1 MTTSALLLRKSGEP
15 IHDFHHAF
23 SLQSAAHDADG
34 PVRISSSLVI
44 EGIAHPLGLWPIN
57 DFLQIID
64 RPFVIDAYDIVYLNA
79 DCRYEHNVRSA
90 ITLTIT
96 HCHATSVR
104 LVELLPEQL
113 EGLDLALEGVHREEF
128 RRGRPIWQRTARSSN
143 AGRGQRATNSAA
155 TLALRDA
162 IEAWTVLGEQI
173 IRFAFEQAQ
182 RDGTDFQHRHR
193 NVAASAEGLIGL
205 ALGYYPSGK
214 RSEDRKFANLSL
226 ALERFRF
233 KTTHDSARKRQ
244 FLRATSA
251 RYAQLGGR
259 APTQAPRYAEMPGQ
273 IAETIKQD
281 IAAFTDRYVGYRYDP
296 RALAAYT
303 ARILI
308 HLRIAH
314 SAALSIDRKRS
325 AAREALR
332 KARTLDEMRDVAY
345 RFSFEHLRAV
355 TALLHPAVQR
365 SRPVKTFV
373 GLYELLTM
381 QDVVV
386 IAMLADLD
394 PRALDPNLT
403 GADRSLACALLD
415 TARWLGRL
423 YRERHAIMNLVQA
436 AQLCRLADPV
446 GLAPE
451 DAGGLASVLD
461 TMFSFLNVEGRDRLQ
476 DGAAQVVRDGLAR
489 SVFVRATKADEV
501 GPTPTG
507 QVLFELGFEYR
518 NGILYALKDG
528 AMPPLPA
535 PIVVTGGYLLV
546 PGDYEE
552 AWTGKFR
559 NLMATLQELP
569 R

>member
-1 MTTSALLLRKSGEP
+1 MKTSALLLHESGEP

-23 SLQSAAHDADG
+23 SMQSATDDADG
-34 PVRISSSLVI
+34 PVRIAGSLVI
-44 EGIAHPLGLWPIN
+44 KGIAQPLGLWPVN
-57 DFLQIID
+57 DFPQVID
-64 RPFVIDAYDIVYLNA
+64 RPFVIDAGDIVYLNA
-79 DCRYEHNVRSA
+79 DCRYDDEVRSA
-90 ITLTIT
+90 IALTVT
-96 HCHATSVR
+96 HDDATSVR

-113 EGLDLALEGVHREEF
+113 EGLDLALEGVHRQEF

-143 AGRGQRATNSAA
+143 ASRGQRATNSAA

-173 IRFAFEQAQ
+173 IRFAFERAQ

-205 ALGYYPSGK
+205 ALGYYPSGT
-214 RSEDRKFANLSL
+214 RFEARKFANLSL
-226 ALERFRF
+226 VLERFRF

-244 FLRATSA
+244 FLRATST
-251 RYAQLGGR
+251 RYAHLGGR
-259 APTQAPRYAEMPGQ
+259 APTQAPRYAKMPGQ

-281 IAAFTDRYVGYRYDP
+281 IAAFTDRYAGNPFDP

-303 ARILI
+303 ATVLV

-332 KARTLDEMRDVAY
+332 KARTLDDMRDVAH
-345 RFSFEHLRAV
+345 RFSFEHLMAI
-355 TALLHPAVQR
+355 TAWLQPAEQGT
-365 SRPVKTFV
+365 RPVKTFV

-403 GADRSLACALLD
+403 VADQSLACALLD

-423 YRERHAIMNLVQA
+423 YRERYAIMSLEQA
-436 AQLCRLADPV
+436 ERLCALANPL
-446 GLAPE
+446 GLARD
-451 DAGGLASVLD
+451 DAEGLAGVLD
-461 TMFSFLNVEGRDRLQ
+461 TMFSFLTLEGRECLQ

-489 SVFVRATKADEV
+489 SVFVRTARADDV
-501 GPTPTG
+501 GPEPTG
-507 QVLFELGFEYR
+507 RVFFRRGFVGR
-518 NGILYALKDG
+518 VADA
-528 AMPPLPA
+528 AMPPLPG
-535 PIVVTGGYLLV
+535 PIVVRSRLITGARAV
-546 PGDYEE
+546 
-552 AWTGKFR
+552 
-559 NLMATLQELP
+559 
-569 R
+569 